1 MINPTFCCAIE
12 KGCIDHLGFSARM
25 CIMCAT
31 ALMRGRITRAV
42 VDTAIHPGRRIAHA
56 VIGERGTNMK
66 RLCAHGSGP
75 SVTLGDNH
83 PPDRFLHAVGRGAER
98 FQKVVV
104 QGRYELS
111 WGPAL

>member
-1 MINPTFCCAIE
+1 
-12 KGCIDHLGFSARM
+12 M

-31 ALMRGRITRAV
+31 ARMRGRITRAV

-83 PPDRFLHAVGRGAER
+83 PRTGVSTRSDAGLRGSR
-98 FQKVVV
+98 RWLCK
-104 QGRYELS
+104 G
-111 WGPAL
+111 GMN